1 MIAQA
6 AQCKSQNAR
15 KSQVT
20 SVWWI
25 VLAVVIGLA
34 GCQRQTPPPVST
46 PTDVPQVLPTV
57 EPTATARPAPTP
69 TVSPDMSVSIEDT
82 LQADW
87 TRGQVNWSPDNRF
100 LAVTF
105 WADRTAQ
112 THVVDSRTGD
122 SFELKTEDG
131 RIGLVTWSPDGW
143 RIAGV
148 SGDDMDLGRFGI
160 WSFAGGRQTKLLD
173 GPCEDLAWSPD
184 STMLVATCELVDRGP
199 NADPQIGGFWGGGQL
214 WRVNSDGTNA
224 RRLADLVTLPLVA
237 WSSGTAYDAARH
249 PVWSPDGKQIAFEA
263 RSGGRNL
270 TPEMAVGVMG
280 ARGESARLVVAR
292 PVWLGGWLANDRL
305 VVRSHTASPSIIDYV
320 DDLYGVDLATDKLEN
335 LTRNDPN
342 CEPLQSV
349 TCGGA
354 RRLMSQDQ
362 DYFGLSPARNRYF
375 YRATSGSD
383 IIGGKTDK
391 DWLIANTV
399 PPTDLTL
406 EQSAERADALGER
419 MGFPAWLNDG
429 RLAYVRYSNFDPG
442 QGTPDGHVTV
452 QFLVDGQVVRRQDI
466 GTWGVFA
473 VGWSPNGRHVAV
485 ATDFGVNVYGLP

>member
-1 MIAQA
+1 M
-6 AQCKSQNAR
+6 
-15 KSQVT
+15 QVT
-20 SVWWI
+20 RRRSHPYGGLM

-34 GCQRQTPPPVST
+34 GCQRQTLSPVST
-46 PTDVPQVLPTV
+46 PTNAPQVLPTV

-69 TVSPDMSVSIEDT
+69 TVSPDMSVPIEDT

-87 TRGQVNWSPDNRF
+87 TRGQVNWSPDNHF

-105 WADRTAQ
+105 WSDRTAQ
-112 THVVDSRTGD
+112 THVVDSRTGE

-131 RIGLVTWSPDGW
+131 RVGLVTWSPDGW

-148 SGDDMDLGRFGI
+148 SGDDMDLGRLGV

-184 STMLVATCELVDRGP
+184 NATLVATCELVDRGP
-199 NADPQIGGFWGGGQL
+199 DADPQIGGFWGGGQL

-224 RRLADLVTLPLVA
+224 RRLVDLVTSPLVA

-292 PVWLGGWLANDRL
+292 PVWLGGWLTNDQL
-305 VVRSHTASPSIIDYV
+305 IVRSHTASPSIIDYV

-349 TCGGA
+349 MCGGA
-354 RRLMSQDQ
+354 RRLMSQDG

-375 YRATSGSD
+375 YRATSSSN

-391 DWLIANTV
+391 DWLIANTF
-399 PPTDLTL
+399 PPSDLTL

-429 RLAYVRYSNFDPG
+429 RLAFVRYSNYDPE
-442 QGTPDGHVTV
+442 QGTPDGHVTM
-452 QFLVDGQVVRRQDI
+452 QFVVDGKVVRKQDI

-473 VGWSPNGRHVAV
+473 VGWSPDGRHVAV
-485 ATDFGVNVYGLP
+485 ATDFGVSVYGLP